1 MECFLNSVPM
11 TMHTIPK
18 RIIAVID
25 RTSRAGEM
33 RACRLFEGP
42 AKKKKRE
49 TKINNFLVSIFN
61 S

>member
-18 RIIAVID
+18 RIIAVIE

-42 AKKKKRE
+42 AKKKRE
-49 TKINNFLVSIFN
+49 TQINNFLVSIFN